1 MFLFLKGI
9 GERDGDTH
17 CDVINSFMVVNY
29 YDLQSAVYIFH
40 VIILGEI
47 VSMLMMTFRLF
58 HLLTWYQK
66 EKKEWH
72 EMHDLPWRRQM
83 HFWSWEISSLSIL
96 CYKNRLFFLF
106 HLERFSAINLITHLF
121 LLLLSRASWMKEK
134 TRMWSKHMY
143 DTPEWVTTTKNVL
156 KLHFVRNLLV
166 AWSCVNCMTTLS
178 ASDVDLFAFY
188 LLCAEIH

>member
-121 LLLLSRASWMKEK
+121 FAAVVESRLDERENA
-134 TRMWSKHMY
+134 H
-143 DTPEWVTTTKNVL
+143 V
-156 KLHFVRNLLV
+156 
-166 AWSCVNCMTTLS
+166 
-178 ASDVDLFAFY
+178 
-188 LLCAEIH
+188 I